1 MDRNHFGPRKEDR
14 MRHAFPFF
22 LACYLLVLATPAF
35 ADAKAVIEHDF
46 ATGVPEQWSTRQTL
60 SIDGLTA
67 LGPFNEKNSA
77 VPGKAELTLRGLPKR
92 DYVLSFDLYLIGSWD
107 SEGDKLADTFTLYDG
122 NNGILLHMTEF
133 PCAIANND
141 ESRPVGHKG
150 LVRTQLSERELGYW
164 VVPVRIAVESDSF
177 TGETLKLVFWG
188 KPTARRVESWALA
201 NVRLERP

>member
-1 MDRNHFGPRKEDR
+1 

-77 VPGKAELTLRGLPKR
+77 VPGKAELTLRGLPR
-92 DYVLSFDLYLIGSWD
+92 GDYVLSFDLYLIGSWD
-107 SEGDKLADTFTLYDG
+107 SEGDNLADTFTLYDG
-122 NNGILLHMTEF
+122 NGRALLHMTEF
-133 PCAIANND
+133 PCAIENND
-141 ESRPVGHKG
+141 ESKPVGHKG
-150 LVRTQLSERELGYW
+150 LVRTLLSERELGYW
-164 VVPVRIAVESDSF
+164 VVPTRIEVAGDSF

-188 KPTARRVESWALA
+188 KPTARRVESWAVA